1 MSEVEQIKMCFCPAC
16 GRQLPPDIPAKYCL
30 FCGACLPVLP
40 GAYCETKKE
49 KPTKEMRLP
58 QPDKQEDEMLP
69 IVEVARVQPI
79 AAPTETAASYCSV
92 IIKKVIDPVRLTE
105 ALMPYL
111 ARGEKAIRLA
121 MDMAPTVLIY
131 KGKKAEVQRV
141 LPVLAAEKACYT
153 IVEGDFERETSARR
167 VLPGFLMLQ
176 PCVQATLARAPSGLW
191 MGESAAAVLPS
202 VCFEKTS
209 GCLVVTNLHLYFL
222 PDSPKDVGEIYRMWP
237 LTDIAAQD
245 QWEENDWHHVDL
257 MLHNKE
263 KLHFSFHQREL
274 AHRLKRTINDS
285 LS

>member
-1 MSEVEQIKMCFCPAC
+1 MSEVEQMKMCFCPAC
-16 GRQLPPDIPAKYCL
+16 GRKLPPGIPAKFCL
-30 FCGACLPVLP
+30 FCGAPLPVLT
-40 GAYCETKKE
+40 GAYCEISKE
-49 KPTKEMRLP
+49 KPTRETLSP
-58 QPDKQEDEMLP
+58 QPDKQEDKLLP
-69 IVEVARVQPI
+69 IVEVARIQPT
-79 AAPTETAASYCSV
+79 AAPTEAAQPYYSV

-131 KGKKAEVQRV
+131 KGKKAEVQRI

-153 IVEGDFERETSARR
+153 VIEGDFERETPARR

-176 PCVQATLARAPSGLW
+176 PCVQETLERAPSGLW
-191 MGESAAAVLPS
+191 MGENAAAVLPS
-202 VCFEKTS
+202 VYFEKTS

-222 PDSPKDVGEIYRMWP
+222 PDSSSDLGENYRIWP

-245 QWEENDWHHVDL
+245 QWEEHDWHHVDL
-257 MLHNKE
+257 MLHNNE
-263 KLHFSFHQREL
+263 KLRFSFHQREL
-274 AHRLKRTINDS
+274 AHRLKRALNDN

>member
-1 MSEVEQIKMCFCPAC
+1 MSEVEQIKMHFCPAC
-16 GRQLPPDIPAKYCL
+16 GRKLPPDIPAKFCL
-30 FCGACLPVLP
+30 FCGARLPALT
-40 GAYCETKKE
+40 GAYCEISKE
-49 KPTKEMRLP
+49 KPTRERLTP
-58 QPDKQEDEMLP
+58 QSDKQEDKMLP
-69 IVEVARVQPI
+69 IVEVARVQPVAEPI
-79 AAPTETAASYCSV
+79 ETAAPYCSV

-131 KGKKAEVQRV
+131 KGKKAEVQRI
-141 LPVLAAEKACYT
+141 LPVLSAEKACYT
-153 IVEGDFERETSARR
+153 VIEGDFERETPARC

-176 PCVQATLARAPSGLW
+176 PCVQETLERAPSGLW

-202 VCFEKTS
+202 VYFEKTS

-222 PDSPKDVGEIYRMWP
+222 PDSPKDVGEIYRIWP
-237 LTDIAAQD
+237 LTEIATQD

-257 MLHNKE
+257 ILHNKE
-263 KLHFSFHQREL
+263 KLHFSFRQREL
-274 AHRLKRTINDS
+274 AHRLKRALDDS